1 MNLKSFNFNTH
12 LLCQIEKN
20 TKAWMIE
27 KSTVFKDLFPILKML
42 PTVKNSFNKIFL
54 TNRHLNGNR
63 RLSQDGALGTF

>member
-1 MNLKSFNFNTH
+1 MNLKSFNFNKQP
-12 LLCQIEKN
+12 LCQIEK

-27 KSTVFKDLFPILKML
+27 KSTVFKVLFPILKML

-54 TNRHLNGNR
+54 KTRLLNDNR